1 MFYCTYY
8 YVQFREIN
16 DFEIIF
22 SNYLR
27 SADVMWGTSEDF
39 RKAVVQNL
47 LACTGSAVLSNCLP
61 TARNVFLEFAIKLH
75 FLTFLEYFSLSFVI
89 VWNHIC
95 FSKKS
100 SGRSGSLVNFSMSWL
115 CKSKRL

>member
-1 MFYCTYY
+1 MY
-8 YVQFREIN
+8 YVQFRKIN

-22 SNYLR
+22 SDYLR

-61 TARNVFLEFAIKLH
+61 TARNIFLEFAIKY
-75 FLTFLEYFSLSFVI
+75 FLTLVFFLEFRYRLESHLFLKKEFWSF
-89 VWNHIC
+89 WW
-95 FSKKS
+95 
-100 SGRSGSLVNFSMSWL
+100 SGQLLNFLVV
-115 CKSKRL
+115 

>member
-22 SNYLR
+22 SDLR